1 MPTKVTDTILPTTM
15 IGSYPKPRWFEDYNV
30 AGADLLEWW
39 KIEKHFQAFRDA
51 TAACIKDQEIAG
63 LDIVTDGQMHFDQ
76 YGGAI
81 GSFVWYWYERLG
93 GFSKSKLPNP
103 IARGIEASG
112 EDLSQAAWMHDWGGT
127 AVTAKVSRGIP
138 GRLGEMYEIARG
150 LTDKPL
156 KVSVGAG
163 PANLTFHVDL
173 KYPGS
178 RYSEQRKLAEDIVPI
193 FNQDLKDLVA
203 RGVEFIQIEDL
214 GGWQLAWDPDSK
226 WIIDVLNAWIDGVDA
241 KIAWHSCLGAGYG
254 NTFRTVEDA
263 LPRVLERW
271 QDVKVQQYALDFALR
286 NMVDVHA
293 LKELAPDREVQAGV
307 IDIRSLYI
315 ETDDEIV
322 RRIHQVLE
330 HIEPGR
336 VYLSTDCGL
345 KALPRFVALEKL
357 KALVRAAN
365 RVRAELPAPRVAARH
380 GRREVSPAVN
390 GRRDVPPAVN
400 GRREVLL

>member
-1 MPTKVTDTILPTTM
+1 MPTKVTDTMLPTTM

-30 AGADLLEWW
+30 GGADLLEWW

-51 TAACIKDQEIAG
+51 TAACIKDQELAG

-76 YGGAI
+76 YGGGI

-138 GRLGEMYEIARG
+138 GRLGEMYDIARA

-193 FNQDLKDLVA
+193 FNQDLQDLVA
-203 RGVEFIQIEDL
+203 RGAEFIHLGHFDTALWPGSIVGRSGDPGAASIE
-214 GGWQLAWDPDSK
+214 
-226 WIIDVLNAWIDGVDA
+226 
-241 KIAWHSCLGAGYG
+241 
-254 NTFRTVEDA
+254 R
-263 LPRVLERW
+263 
-271 QDVKVQQYALDFALR
+271 
-286 NMVDVHA
+286 
-293 LKELAPDREVQAGV
+293 
-307 IDIRSLYI
+307 
-315 ETDDEIV
+315 
-322 RRIHQVLE
+322 
-330 HIEPGR
+330 
-336 VYLSTDCGL
+336 
-345 KALPRFVALEKL
+345 ALE
-357 KALVRAAN
+357 
-365 RVRAELPAPRVAARH
+365 
-380 GRREVSPAVN
+380 
-390 GRRDVPPAVN
+390 
-400 GRREVLL
+400 